1 VGPVPGSGRTLT
13 GVDQP
18 LRQATHSFVVVV
30 LAALAF
36 FAFVIG
42 SGLTGA
48 VGQSLFGLLFGL
60 LACWYVWR
68 HLDLA
73 TRERLAIQARRV
85 TRRSSA
91 ER

>member
-1 VGPVPGSGRTLT
+1 MGAVAGSGRTLT
-13 GVDQP
+13 VVDQP
-18 LRQATHSFVVVV
+18 LRQATRSFIVVG

-68 HLDLA
+68 HLDPA
-73 TRERLAIQARRV
+73 TRDRLVLQARRV

>member
-1 VGPVPGSGRTLT
+1 MGAAPASGRTLA

-18 LRQATHSFVVVV
+18 LRRATHSFVVVV

-42 SGLTGA
+42 SGLTGGL
-48 VGQSLFGLLFGL
+48 GQSLFGLLFGL

-68 HLDLA
+68 HLDPA
-73 TRERLAIQARRV
+73 TRERIVLQGQRL
-85 TRRSSA
+85 TRRSNPH
-91 ER
+91 R